1 MLVIPWISLLLILAA
16 TASSV
21 PNWDMNE
28 GYIANTLNHD
38 YAEIDNILMP
48 ALDHKKYPPILRK
61 PTEEKR
67 TLRSGEIPQYVLDFA
82 PFVHLY
88 SEERYFPYDIKKF
101 VEHFSVK
108 FGNGTVVH
116 GQENGRLHISM
127 LEHLPKHSGI
137 YLTANED
144 FDKDPEWI
152 TGLKNK
158 PSLRNGEIKDAPA
171 ILIVVDKGNGWVD
184 AFWFYFYS
192 FNLGPFVMGSGPYG
206 NHVGDWEHS
215 LVRFYKGSP
224 VIVWMSAHGG
234 GGAYHYTNLEKYE
247 LDSNHPIIFSA
258 RGTHANYVSVGTHPH
273 DLPYQI
279 LCDFTDRGPLWNPT
293 KNYLGYTYD
302 GKFVYPAEKNANPRH
317 TGRELDY
324 GNWLTFT
331 GHWGDKQL
339 KSSDPRQKHSLI
351 GGYKYIDGP
360 RGPLKKNLLRII
372 PCERHKW
379 WNVWNGCNVRQNI
392 KWGIGV
398 ESEGYNCGNIFI
410 KIRPAWLRKL
420 LQKVTWGG
428 WFCFIADLI
437 YG

>member
-1 MLVIPWISLLLILAA
+1 MPR
-16 TASSV
+16 
-21 PNWDMNE
+21 WDVRD
-28 GYIANTLNHD
+28 GYIANTLEDD
-38 YAEIDNILMP
+38 YTEIESILRP
-48 ALDHKKYPPILRK
+48 AYDQHKYPPILRK
-61 PTEEKR
+61 PAENKK
-67 TLRSGEIPQYVLDFA
+67 TLRNGEIPQYVLDFA

-101 VEHFSVK
+101 VEHFTAK
-108 FGNGTVVH
+108 YGNGTVVE
-116 GQENGRLHISM
+116 GTENRQLNISM
-127 LEHLPKHSGI
+127 LEHLPKKANI

-144 FDKDPEWI
+144 FDLDPEWI

-158 PSLRNGEIKDAPA
+158 PLLRNGEIKDAPA
-171 ILIVVDKGNGWVD
+171 TLIVVDKGNGWVD

-215 LVRFYKGSP
+215 LVRFYQGKP
-224 VIVWMSAHGG
+224 IIVWMSAHGG

-247 LDSNHPIIFSA
+247 LDANHPIIFSA

-302 GKFVYPAEKNANPRH
+302 GSSVYPAEKNSNPRH

-324 GNWLTFT
+324 GNWLAFT

-339 KSSDPRQKHSLI
+339 NSSDPRQSHSLI
-351 GGYKYIDGP
+351 GGYKYLDGP

-379 WNVWNGCNVRQNI
+379 WNFWNGCNVRQNI

-398 ESEGYNCGNIFI
+398 ESEGYNCGSLFMN
-410 KIRPAWLRKL
+410 IRPRWIRKF

-428 WFCFIADLI
+428 WFCFMADLLS
-437 YG
+437 G